1 MGPGMGAMGCECSAE
16 DKPNRSCALSCATDH
31 TEDLKMVIMVHRHG
45 ARHPTKQLGGDL
57 CWPANKQFWESYKAQ
72 LTPTGAI
79 QHNRLGKLLRQ
90 RYAGLFA
97 DLKPEEINNNVKVH
111 TSNYQRTLFSATAFL
126 SGMFP
131 EVPTYYNYYQDRQ
144 DLDMAAMDKIIED
157 SAEKDSHGQKRGKT
171 LGIPINVESNSSDD
185 WLFHQIKAEFTPK
198 SSKDFSKGGSVRTS
212 KLFQKMDKDPEYIA
226 LCEKLFKITGKKKLL
241 VEGDRIIKLKSVY
254 TQIEIAK
261 THNLP
266 LLPNGKNL
274 TITNKEIEMI
284 DKAAEVVIQ
293 HMFKPG
299 DSDKVADGIGK
310 DSAGFLGNE
319 IARNIAERM
328 DEKKSLR
335 FIEYSCH
342 DSTCLALASLLGV
355 EVDGPGF
362 AGHFLFEL
370 RKKPNSG
377 KGDGWSVDV
386 IWNGIPDLMSADD
399 IVHAMPQ
406 ALKLDDKYHTFSK
419 LKQGPTDA
427 KKLSD
432 FLTLEAL
439 KTSALVFTK
448 IKQWTKNKDEG
459 ALKGMKEHAE
469 KHRASLSEQQSAE
482 YKKAF
487 DFFDADQN
495 KTIDATELN
504 SAFRRFGI
512 QSIEHSEICEVLKCM
527 EIEGNDHK
535 LNYHEFVTLLSF
547 FTEDAGAAAG
557 REDEDSDDEGGIET
571 YINLS
576 IENKLKE
583 IDDAEQK
590 LRKEFKSRGD
600 RAGAANDEAFGFM
613 KTEAYADYVKTAFDK
628 ARGAED
634 DLDQD
639 AFEAGFETIL
649 SDLFKASQ
657 VIEGG
662 KWSSTKVDVSKD
674 DAATWFKLVDDAGE
688 GDGKND
694 GKVSLEEF
702 RTLIDFCVHSTKLKQ
717 LEGLSADLS
726 ARPSF
731 RRYQKTPFIMGNDC
745 EIGYGFE
752 LTNGGPNQNGH
763 LLCSHPFDIKTG
775 EVHVSLEYYTKQ
787 IHADKERGEG
797 LCVYLADPAVAK
809 VCEEFEGSG
818 VCGFAGKT
826 GGICGV
832 FFDLAGHISG
842 KDEVCVRGA
851 DKSDPILS
859 KTKVDKGLWSNEK
872 FVQIHIKFDT
882 VDKKIDVVLGP
893 IDGGHKVLDNVDY
906 PFDLPKKI
914 IAGVCAGA
922 SSDNYSKICV
932 NKLKLKST
940 AD

>member
-90 RYAGLFA
+90 RNAGLFA

-111 TSNYQRTLFSATAFL
+111 ASNY
-126 SGMFP
+126 
-131 EVPTYYNYYQDRQ
+131 
-144 DLDMAAMDKIIED
+144 
-157 SAEKDSHGQKRGKT
+157 
-171 LGIPINVESNSSDD
+171 
-185 WLFHQIKAEFTPK
+185 
-198 SSKDFSKGGSVRTS
+198 
-212 KLFQKMDKDPEYIA
+212 
-226 LCEKLFKITGKKKLL
+226 
-241 VEGDRIIKLKSVY
+241 
-254 TQIEIAK
+254 
-261 THNLP
+261 
-266 LLPNGKNL
+266 
-274 TITNKEIEMI
+274 
-284 DKAAEVVIQ
+284 
-293 HMFKPG
+293 
-299 DSDKVADGIGK
+299 
-310 DSAGFLGNE
+310 
-319 IARNIAERM
+319 
-328 DEKKSLR
+328 
-335 FIEYSCH
+335 
-342 DSTCLALASLLGV
+342 
-355 EVDGPGF
+355 
-362 AGHFLFEL
+362 
-370 RKKPNSG
+370 
-377 KGDGWSVDV
+377 
-386 IWNGIPDLMSADD
+386 
-399 IVHAMPQ
+399 
-406 ALKLDDKYHTFSK
+406 
-419 LKQGPTDA
+419 
-427 KKLSD
+427 
-432 FLTLEAL
+432 
-439 KTSALVFTK
+439 
-448 IKQWTKNKDEG
+448 
-459 ALKGMKEHAE
+459 
-469 KHRASLSEQQSAE
+469 EQ
-482 YKKAF
+482 
-487 DFFDADQN
+487 
-495 KTIDATELN
+495 
-504 SAFRRFGI
+504 
-512 QSIEHSEICEVLKCM
+512 
-527 EIEGNDHK
+527 
-535 LNYHEFVTLLSF
+535 
-547 FTEDAGAAAG
+547 
-557 REDEDSDDEGGIET
+557 

-576 IENKLKE
+576 IESKLKE
-583 IDDAEQK
+583 IEDAEK
-590 LRKEFKSRGD
+590 KMRKEFKSRGD
-600 RAGAANDEAFGFM
+600 RAVAANDFEFM
-613 KTEAYADYVKTAFDK
+613 NTQAYTDYVKTAFDK

-634 DLDQD
+634 TLDQE

-649 SDLFKASQ
+649 TDLFKASQ
-657 VIEGG
+657 FIG
-662 KWSSTKVDVSKD
+662 SRTKVDVSKD
-674 DAATWFKLVDDAGE
+674 DAAKWFKLVEDAGE
-688 GDGKND
+688 GAGKND

-702 RTLIDFCVHSTKLKQ
+702 KTLIDFCVVSTKLQQ

-726 ARPSF
+726 VRPTF

-826 GGICGV
+826 GGICGI

-851 DKSDPILS
+851 QESDAILA

-922 SSDNYSKICV
+922 SGDNYSKICV
-932 NKLKLKST
+932 NKLKLKSP